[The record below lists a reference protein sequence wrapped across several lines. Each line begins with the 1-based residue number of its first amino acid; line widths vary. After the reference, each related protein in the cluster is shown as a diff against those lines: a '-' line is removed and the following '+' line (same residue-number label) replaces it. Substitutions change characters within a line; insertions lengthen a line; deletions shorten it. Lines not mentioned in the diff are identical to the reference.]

1 MIADKFTILLSTDGT
16 ITALNCLKLV
26 EPVEV
31 KSGDI
36 VEFFD
41 LDLENKTCRCQIR
54 REVTSMTTEPEKLA
68 RIETTQIPTA
78 ALDEELIGIPY
89 LKEDIVIGETVFE
102 SVSGA
107 EEKCRKINASYLT
120 KSNARVREALE
131 AKEAENAALK
141 ERAEKTPR
149 QIEWGHGR
157 VRMERFE
164 DKTDGSFGLLLT
176 DADDGHKPGET
187 FGGQPEKDHTP
198 KEGEFY
204 LRFANEDGL
213 RALFDSLRELFREDP
228 IRSEQIKAE
237 RERDEAVRAERER
250 CAMLVD
256 VMSKAGW
263 DFSTIA
269 AKIRSGEEKA
279 NG

>member
-1 MIADKFTILLSTDGT
+1 MSEHEFENDDDFLRQIKGTDANPDDVDRFHKIIESLRAENAALKEELAEQKKWASRTAD
-16 ITALNCLKLV
+16 
-26 EPVEV
+26 EY
-31 KSGDI
+31 
-36 VEFFD
+36 
-41 LDLENKTCRCQIR
+41 QQ
-54 REVTSMTTEPEKLA
+54 
-68 RIETTQIPTA
+68 RIEYEKERAVRAEQERIFQKLKSTVVQEVVDPLGDGDVVYACGCSHRNSDRGKEEFIHENDCLA
-78 ALDEELIGIPY
+78 AAI
-89 LKEDIVIGETVFE
+89 
-102 SVSGA
+102 
-107 EEKCRKINASYLT
+107 R
-120 KSNARVREALE
+120 
-131 AKEAENAALK
+131 AENAALK